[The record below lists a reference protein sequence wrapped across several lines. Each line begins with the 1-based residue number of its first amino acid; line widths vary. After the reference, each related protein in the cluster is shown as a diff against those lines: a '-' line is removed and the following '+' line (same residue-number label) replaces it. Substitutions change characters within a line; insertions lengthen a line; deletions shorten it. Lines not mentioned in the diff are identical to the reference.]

1 MSMLAAVH
9 CGANFILHSAGFLD
23 GLLSMS
29 YEKFVMDTDFCGALH
44 TYLDGV
50 KIDDNQ
56 LALDAFREVGP
67 GSHFFGSQH
76 TLANYETAFWDSEI
90 ADNENYE
97 KWEAAGSEDAAIRA
111 NRRWKKA
118 LADYVAPPLDQ
129 GIDDELKD
137 FIGRK
142 KAGMQDSWY

>member
-1 MSMLAAVH
+1 
-9 CGANFILHSAGFLD
+9 
-23 GLLSMS
+23 
-29 YEKFVMDTDFCGALH
+29 MDADFCGALH

-67 GSHFFGSQH
+67 GSHFFGSAH

-90 ADNENYE
+90 ADNEPFE
-97 KWEAAGSEDAAIRA
+97 KWEAAGSEDAAKRA

-118 LADYVAPPLDQ
+118 LADYEPPPLDEAV
-129 GIDDELKD
+129 DDALKD

-142 KAGMQDSWY
+142 KAEMQDAWY